1 MSWTLEGGQPI
12 WQQLCRQLER
22 QILVGTYPPGGR
34 LPPVRELA
42 AQAGVNPNTMQR
54 ALAQLESE
62 QSKELLSDFVS
73 ELFLSAAD
81 QRQKKERR
89 QRLAQA
95 EQRLRVQMEREVE
108 AGVARVKKEMGQAVS
123 QTMMEHKR
131 ELFAK
136 RAQLVARISQE
147 LRQKLE
153 QWVETPEYGQ
163 WTARQLQKALAA
175 LPEGQESVRLLCRP
189 QDKTALEEALARCG
203 RPGELESEP
212 DIRLGGLRLECPSC
226 HMAID
231 CTLDDAFEQTQGHIA
246 EYLGLRLE

>member
-1 MSWTLEGGQPI
+1 MSETINKLERFTAAILGDAN
-12 WQQLCRQLER
+12 RQSR
-22 QILVGTYPPGGR
+22 QILEDV
-34 LPPVRELA
+34 E
-42 AQAGVNPNTMQR
+42 
-54 ALAQLESE
+54 
-62 QSKELLSDFVS
+62 
-73 ELFLSAAD
+73 
-81 QRQKKERR
+81 KERR

-95 EQRLRVQMEREVE
+95 EQRLRAQMEREVE
-108 AGVARVKKEMGQAVS
+108 ASVARVKKEMGQAVS

-175 LPEGQESVRLLCRP
+175 LPEGQEPVRLLCRP

-231 CTLDDAFEQTQGHIA
+231 CTLVDAFEQTQGHIA